1 MNKKPAI
8 FIIIGFLLVAL
19 GVGYLMLGQEK
30 PVVKS
35 DLEKVDVQLKWVHQ
49 SQFAGMYAAKEKG
62 FYEEEGL
69 DVSFIPYSF
78 DDASPVSAVVDGRA
92 LFGVADS
99 TQLITERQ
107 NGFNVKAIGVIFKKG
122 PSTIYSLKENNIRKP
137 KDLIGKTVGVQPTI
151 DIQKMFEL
159 FLKKTDIKKSEV
171 TIVDTGYDAQDLLDG
186 KIDAST
192 GYIINEP
199 HQVIEAG
206 YEVNTM
212 IMADYGVGLYGDLL
226 FTTDELILSRPDLVE
241 SFLRASLRGWQY
253 AIENT
258 NETVN
263 FVLQYATDRTKSHET
278 YMLNQAIPLVCA
290 GNEPIGWMNE
300 AEWERIQN
308 ILFDAGLILNKSEP
322 GSFCTMQFL
331 NRIFQ

>member
-1 MNKKPAI
+1 MNKKSSI
-8 FIIIGFLLVAL
+8 FIIIGFLLVVL
-19 GVGYLMLGQEK
+19 GIGYLILGQEK

-35 DLEKVDVQLKWVHQ
+35 DLEEINVQLKWVHQ
-49 SQFAGMYAAKEKG
+49 SQFAGMYVAKEKG

-69 DVSFIPYSF
+69 DVNFMPYSF
-78 DDASPVSAVVDGRA
+78 DDVSPITAVADGRA
-92 LFGVADS
+92 LFGVGDS

-107 NGFNVKAIGVIFKKG
+107 NGFNVKSIGVIFKKG

-186 KIDAST
+186 KVDAST

-199 HQVIEAG
+199 HQVIDAG
-206 YEVNTM
+206 YEVDTM
-212 IMADYGVGLYGDLL
+212 LMADYGVGLYGDLL
-226 FTTDELILSRPDLVE
+226 FTTDELISSRPDLVE

-253 AIENT
+253 AIENVD
-258 NETVN
+258 ESVN

-278 YMLNQAIPLVCA
+278 YMLNQAIPLVYT
-290 GNEPIGWMNE
+290 GDEPIGWMSE
-300 AEWERIQN
+300 VGWESVQN
-308 ILFDAGLILNKSEP
+308 ILFDVDLIPKKVDP
-322 GSFCTMQFL
+322 GDFYTMQFL